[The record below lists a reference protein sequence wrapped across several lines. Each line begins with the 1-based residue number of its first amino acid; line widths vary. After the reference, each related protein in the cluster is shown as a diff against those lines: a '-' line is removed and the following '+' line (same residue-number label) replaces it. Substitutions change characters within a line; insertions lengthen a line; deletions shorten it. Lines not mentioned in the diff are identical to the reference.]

1 MDSKRILELQ
11 FHLATADGDM
21 EVLTRCMDAGVDLE
35 CLVTEQQLA
44 EYRRSVTENRD
55 QVAREVTK

>member
-11 FHLATADGDM
+11 FHVAAADGDM

-44 EYRRSVTENRD
+44 EYRDRKSV
-55 QVAREVTK
+55 V